1 MTTRKQISDEF
12 VITIGEGYVSKCKF
26 ICDSTRKGAIVPEPF
41 DNHSIPDWI
50 IAEFGL
56 KYPKKY
62 RVKVIVTLLDLEDK
76 KDSVE
81 TKT

>member
-1 MTTRKQISDEF
+1 MTTRKRISDEF

-26 ICDSTRKGAIVPEPF
+26 ICDSTRKGATVPEPF

-56 KYPKKY
+56 KESKKY
-62 RVKVIVTLLDLEDK
+62 CVKVTVTLLDMKEK
-76 KDSVE
+76 KSSVE
-81 TKT
+81 IKT